1 MNITKLAST
10 GLLGLSLS
18 AASLPA
24 LAAPQIA
31 TGDRW
36 LEGVDQ
42 NQCLQRADDFITE
55 LGVSSDGGDI
65 DRTGY
70 FDDGTFRILC
80 YGASGDSMVIVFAAH
95 ENDIEV
101 ATGFVSF
108 ALGSISDN

>member
-24 LAAPQIA
+24 LAAPQIS

-36 LEGVDQ
+36 LEGVSQ
-42 NQCLQRADDFITE
+42 NQCLQRADAFIAG
-55 LGVSSDGGDI
+55 LDIPSDGGDI

-80 YGASGDSMVIVFAAH
+80 YGADSDSMVIVFSAH
-95 ENDIEV
+95 EDSLDV
-101 ATGFVSF
+101 ATGFTSF
-108 ALGSISDN
+108 ALDSISGN

>member
-24 LAAPQIA
+24 WAAPQIA
-31 TGDRW
+31 TGDLW
-36 LEGVDQ
+36 LEGVNQ
-42 NQCLQRADDFITE
+42 NECLQRADAFIADLDIGSASGE
-55 LGVSSDGGDI
+55 I

-80 YGASGDSMVIVFAAH
+80 YGASDDSMVIVFSAH
-95 ENDIEV
+95 EDDIDV
-101 ATGFVSF
+101 ATGFTSF
-108 ALGSISDN
+108 ALDSIGGN

>member
-42 NQCLQRADDFITE
+42 NQCLRRADNFIAE
-55 LGVSSDGGDI
+55 LGISSDGGDI

-95 ENDIEV
+95 EDDIEV
-101 ATGFVSF
+101 ATGFANF
-108 ALGSISDN
+108 ALESIGDY